1 MKKSALRPPGLMLT
15 VMFLVLAASSAVVP
29 AGGKSEALNAQYRK
43 IAEQMKE
50 LYTGGKLHQV
60 IGLYNGTCC
69 KPGSVTGK
77 LKPGKEKK
85 EFKKVKKEIRAD
97 IYHFLAL
104 SLIALHRLEPGEIYI
119 RKILVLRRDE
129 GTGGYWLS
137 IRETAKNRYYVAPRL
152 LVGVKLG
159 TNFTMAHPGDRY
171 AVMEFAAET
180 GGDTYRKEYGFH
192 FTHSRGSQAGV
203 IIEYALSKNLSVVMQ
218 PTVTSLKFQYKN
230 SFERKEENINSGGNT
245 VITTTTLDYTH
256 RQELGYLEIPL
267 LLKYRLIKSK
277 IKPYFQVG
285 AYYSV
290 LQSGTKTLDAVRL
303 PDEEYKEEAIVD
315 IKQLFT
321 GANFGIWVGAGIGYE
336 IGGFH
341 LQIEAN
347 YKHGFNNII
356 DEAGRFENKELMFAY
371 YDVFDDIK
379 LRNWDI
385 SLKVLLPIS
394 FKAFRR

>member
-1 MKKSALRPPGLMLT
+1 MKKSVLRQPCRILMIT
-15 VMFLVLAASSAVVP
+15 FFFIAASSAVVL
-29 AGGKSEALNAQYRK
+29 AGGKSEELNEKYRK

-60 IGLYNGTCC
+60 IDLYNGTCS
-69 KPGSVTGK
+69 KPGSVSGK

-137 IRETAKNRYYVAPRL
+137 IRETAKNKYYVAPRL
-152 LVGVKLG
+152 LVGLKLG
-159 TNFTMAHPGDRY
+159 ANFTMVDPGHRY
-171 AVMEFAAET
+171 KVLEPAAKT
-180 GGDTYRKEYGFH
+180 GNDKYQKDYDFS

-203 IIEYALSKNLSVVMQ
+203 IIEYALSKNLSVTIQ

-230 SFERKEENINSGGNT
+230 RFTREELMGSGEIE
-245 VITTTTLDYTH
+245 VTTLDYTH
-256 RQELGYLEIPL
+256 RQKLSYLEIPL
-267 LLKYRLIKSK
+267 LLKYRFVKPK
-277 IKPYFQVG
+277 FKPYIQVG
-285 AYYSV
+285 AYYSI
-290 LQSGTKTLDAVRL
+290 LQSGTKTLDAVSL
-303 PDEEYKEEAIVD
+303 PDEEYEAKAIVD
-315 IKQLFT
+315 IKKLFT
-321 GANFGIWVGAGIGYE
+321 GSNFGIRIGAGIGYE

-371 YDVFDDIK
+371 YDVFDDIE